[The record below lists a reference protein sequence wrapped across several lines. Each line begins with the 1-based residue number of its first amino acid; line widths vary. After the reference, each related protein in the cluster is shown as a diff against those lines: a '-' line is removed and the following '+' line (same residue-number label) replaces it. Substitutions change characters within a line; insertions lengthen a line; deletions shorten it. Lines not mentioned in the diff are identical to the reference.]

1 MFYFSTTVS
10 TQPEIG
16 TYFCILHVHCSPVK
30 ILLIYQVCQNGGHKL
45 KFLGMIGGVMLC
57 DL

>member
-30 ILLIYQVCQNGGHKL
+30 MLIYQVCQNGGHKL